1 MEKKIIFIS
10 SSLSFIGESLINY
23 YKKKKY
29 FIISYSENTKFY
41 KNKNHINFN
50 NILDLSKYFIKIS
63 TIHYVYLNHGLIGS
77 EYSIDKLINSHIKKT
92 EFILKILQK
101 INIQRVVYFRSSD
114 EDPNYSDEKDYMNFN
129 PINLYGTVKSIAV
142 NIIKNHCNFY
152 KQRFTFIKLYL
163 VVGSNQKYPRILKL
177 IKNKIEKNQILNI
190 KDAYSNKNF
199 TDIED
204 FLIIQE
210 KIIQSDHFIDKS
222 MDLVSDQN
230 ISIGE
235 LCKKIKK
242 IYPQFKF
249 IQRHKLRKKTLIPK
263 LTYLEKIF
271 DKYDFKKIDQ
281 IIKECI

>member
-10 SSLSFIGESLINY
+10 SSSSFIGESLINY
-23 YKKKKY
+23 YKKKRY
-29 FIISYSENTKFY
+29 FIISYSENTKFF
-41 KNKNHINFN
+41 KNKSHINFN
-50 NILDLSKYFIKIS
+50 KKLDLSKYFLKIS
-63 TIHYVYLNHGLIGS
+63 SIHYAYLNHGLIGS
-77 EYSIDKLINSHIKKT
+77 NHVIDKLINSHLEKT
-92 EFILKILQK
+92 DFILKILQK
-101 INIQRVVYFRSSD
+101 IKIQRLIYFRSSD
-114 EDPNYSDEKDYMNFN
+114 EDPKYSYENIDMNFN
-129 PINLYGTVKSIAV
+129 PINLYGTIKSITT

-163 VVGSNQKYPRILKL
+163 VVGSKQKFPRILKL
-177 IKNKIEKNQILNI
+177 IKNKIEHNLILNI
-190 KDAYSNKNF
+190 EDAYSIKNF

-222 MDLVSDQN
+222 IDLVSDQN

-249 IQRHKLRKKTLIPK
+249 IQNRKNKKKILIPK
-263 LTYLEKIF
+263 PTYLEKIF
-271 DKYDFKKIDQ
+271 GKYNFKKIDQ

>member
-10 SSLSFIGESLINY
+10 SSSSFIGESLINY
-23 YKKKKY
+23 YKKKRY
-29 FIISYSENTKFY
+29 FIISYSENTKFF

-50 NILDLSKYFIKIS
+50 KKLELSKYFLKIS
-63 TIHYVYLNHGLIGS
+63 SIHYAYLNHGLIGS
-77 EYSIDKLINSHIKKT
+77 KHVIDKLINSHLEKT
-92 EFILKILQK
+92 DFILKILQK
-101 INIQRVVYFRSSD
+101 IKIQRLIYFRSSD
-114 EDPNYSDEKDYMNFN
+114 EDPKYSHENIDMNFN
-129 PINLYGTVKSIAV
+129 PINLYGTIKSITT

-163 VVGSNQKYPRILKL
+163 VVGSKQKFPRIFKL
-177 IKNKIEKNQILNI
+177 IKNKIEHNLILNI
-190 KDAYSNKNF
+190 EDAYSIKNF

-222 MDLVSDQN
+222 VDLVSNQN
-230 ISIGE
+230 ISIGD

-249 IQRHKLRKKTLIPK
+249 IQNRKNKKKILIPK
-263 LTYLEKIF
+263 PTYLEKIF
-271 DKYDFKKIDQ
+271 GKYNFKKIDQ

>member
-222 MDLVSDQN
+222 VDLVSDQN

>member
-1 MEKKIIFIS
+1 MEKRIIFIS
-10 SSLSFIGESLINY
+10 SSSSFIGESLINF

-41 KNKNHINFN
+41 KNKSHININ
-50 NILDLSKYFIKIS
+50 NKLNLIKYFQSIS
-63 TIHYVYLNHGLIGS
+63 SIDYAYLNHGIIGS
-77 EYSIDKLINSHIKKT
+77 KHPIDKLINSHIEKT

-101 INIQRVVYFRSSD
+101 IKIQRLIYFRSSD
-114 EDPNYSDEKDYMNFN
+114 EDPKYSHEKIDMNFN
-129 PINLYGTVKSIAV
+129 PINLYGTIKSITT
-142 NIIKNHCNFY
+142 NLIKNYCNLY

-163 VVGSNQKYPRILKL
+163 VVGRKQKSPRILKL
-177 IKNKIEKNQILNI
+177 IKNKIENNLILNI
-190 KDAYSNKNF
+190 EDADSIKNF

-210 KIIQSDHFIDKS
+210 KIIRSDHFIDKS
-222 MDLVSDQN
+222 VDLISNQN

-249 IQRHKLRKKTLIPK
+249 IQNRKHQKKTLIPK
-263 LTYLEKIF
+263 PTYLKKIF
-271 DKYDFKKIDQ
+271 DKYDFKNIDQ
-281 IIKECI
+281 IIKECL